1 MGLYEQIRDIAKS
14 KGYSINR
21 LEQELGFARSS
32 INKFNKNKPS
42 IAKLQQIADFLGVT
56 VDSLTIS
63 KGNIILTYNRIKE
76 LCKTKGVTVTEAEQ
90 ELGFARG
97 SLCKIDTNKPS
108 MEKVQKIADYFGVTI
123 NYLMTGTDDN
133 EEQPQLSARDER
145 DISRRLE
152 QTLSDL
158 ENQQDALMFDG
169 APLDEETKELLKA
182 SLEHSIRVAKI
193 NAKKFTNKRYLNSE
207 NQEK

>member
-1 MGLYEQIRDIAKS
+1 MGLYEQIRDVAKS

-56 VDSLTIS
+56 VDSLT
-63 KGNIILTYNRIKE
+63 
-76 LCKTKGVTVTEAEQ
+76 
-90 ELGFARG
+90 G
-97 SLCKIDTNKPS
+97 S
-108 MEKVQKIADYFGVTI
+108 
-123 NYLMTGTDDN
+123 DDN
-133 EEQPQLSARDER
+133 TKEQPQLSARDER

-169 APLDEETKELLKA
+169 APLDDETKELLKA
-182 SLEHSIRVAKI
+182 SLEHSIRMAKI

>member
-1 MGLYEQIRDIAKS
+1 MGLYEQIRDVAKS

-56 VDSLTIS
+56 VDSLT
-63 KGNIILTYNRIKE
+63 
-76 LCKTKGVTVTEAEQ
+76 
-90 ELGFARG
+90 G
-97 SLCKIDTNKPS
+97 S
-108 MEKVQKIADYFGVTI
+108 
-123 NYLMTGTDDN
+123 DDN
-133 EEQPQLSARDER
+133 TKEQPQLSARDER

-169 APLDEETKELLKA
+169 APLDDETKELLKA

>member
-1 MGLYEQIRDIAKS
+1 MGLYEQIRDVAKS

-56 VDSLTIS
+56 VDSLT
-63 KGNIILTYNRIKE
+63 
-76 LCKTKGVTVTEAEQ
+76 
-90 ELGFARG
+90 G
-97 SLCKIDTNKPS
+97 S
-108 MEKVQKIADYFGVTI
+108 
-123 NYLMTGTDDN
+123 DDN
-133 EEQPQLSARDER
+133 TKEQPQLSARDER

>member
-1 MGLYEQIRDIAKS
+1 MNTAEKEIGLA
-14 KGYSINR
+14 KGY
-21 LEQELGFARSS
+21 
-32 INKFNKNKPS
+32 
-42 IAKLQQIADFLGVT
+42 
-56 VDSLTIS
+56 IS
-63 KGNIILTYNRIKE
+63 K
-76 LCKTKGVTVTEAEQ
+76 
-90 ELGFARG
+90 LGK
-97 SLCKIDTNKPS
+97 SNPNMTTL
-108 MEKVQKIADYFGVTI
+108 QKMADYFGVSVE
-123 NYLMTGTDDN
+123 YLMTGTDDGAK
-133 EEQPQLSARDER
+133 EQPQLSARDER

-169 APLDEETKELLKA
+169 APLDDETKELLKA